1 MIRKRNNSF
10 YMLSASRITEDDK
23 IDTQMNIL
31 EESIEQVGST
41 GFSKTHE

>member
-1 MIRKRNNSF
+1 
-10 YMLSASRITEDDK
+10 MLLASRITEDDK

-31 EESIEQVGST
+31 EESIDQAGST